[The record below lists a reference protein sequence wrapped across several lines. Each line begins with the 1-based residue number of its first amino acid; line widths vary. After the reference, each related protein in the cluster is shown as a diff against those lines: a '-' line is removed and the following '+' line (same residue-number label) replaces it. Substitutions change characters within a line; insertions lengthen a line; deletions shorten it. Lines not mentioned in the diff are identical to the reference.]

1 MKRRTLPILLIMI
14 CMMFGAALAIGLSQD
29 YFISRDVIGSGGQR
43 TSSGDYAADATLG
56 QAVIGHALSEDY
68 GLCHGF
74 WCNLATPTPIPTPT
88 PTPGPGVPVGAATL
102 VYSWN
107 FDEIGTA
114 SGTLMLLTLFAAR
127 WLYDGTLQLWGV
139 S

>member
-1 MKRRTLPILLIMI
+1 VDKMRVTGRFIIILLIV
-14 CMMFGAALAIGLSQD
+14 CVTFGAAIAIGLSQN
-29 YFISRDVIGSGGQR
+29 YAIPRDVIGSGGQR
-43 TSSGDYAADATLG
+43 ASSGDYAADATLG

-74 WCNLATPTPIPTPT
+74 WCNLATPTPT
-88 PTPGPGVPVGAATL
+88 PTPGGVPVGKSTL
-102 VYSWN
+102 MYTWN
-107 FDEIGTA
+107 FDEIGAAAGA
-114 SGTLMLLTLFAAR
+114 SLLVTLFAAR

>member
-1 MKRRTLPILLIMI
+1 MRYRVFFIFAIFLLT
-14 CMMFGAALAIGLSQD
+14 FGVAVAIGLSQD
-29 YFISRDVIGSGGQR
+29 YHIPRDVIGNGGQW

-74 WCNLATPTPIPTPT
+74 WCNLATPTPTPTPT
-88 PTPGPGVPVGAATL
+88 QTPGPGVPVGAATL
-102 VYSWN
+102 MYIWN
-107 FDEIGTA
+107 FDEIGA
-114 SGTLMLLTLFAAR
+114 VSGTLLLLTLFAAR
-127 WLYDGTLQLWGV
+127 WMYDGALPLWKV

>member
-1 MKRRTLPILLIMI
+1 MRFRTPLVVASLLM
-14 CMMFGAALAIGLSQD
+14 LAFIGFSVD
-29 YFISRDVIGSGGQR
+29 YAITRDVIGNGGQHS
-43 TSSGDYAADATLG
+43 SSGDYAADATLG

-74 WCNLATPTPIPTPT
+74 WCNLATPTPTPT
-88 PTPGPGVPVGAATL
+88 PTPGGVPVGDATL
-102 VYSWN
+102 MYTWN
-107 FDEIGTA
+107 FDEIGIT

-127 WLYDGTLQLWGV
+127 WMYDGTLQLWGV